1 MYLAGKSQSDIA
13 AALNISQ
20 PTVSRDIATLID
32 EWKLRAHE
40 QIDEAKA
47 KELARIDY
55 LEVTYRDA
63 WERSLKE
70 EKRHTT
76 RMGGTIVREVG
87 SAEERRF
94 IQETPTVQTIQTF
107 ERLGDKKFLD
117 GVQWCIEQRC
127 KLLGIDLP
135 TRIELQSEP
144 IQFEIVCKDEK
155 AG

>member
-1 MYLAGKSQSDIA
+1 MAGKTQSDIA
-13 AALNISQ
+13 NALKISQ
-20 PTVSRDIATLID
+20 PTVSRDIASLIE
-32 EWKLRAHE
+32 EWKLRSHA

-55 LEVTYRDA
+55 LEVTYREA

-87 SAEERRF
+87 SSESERRF

>member
-1 MYLAGKSQSDIA
+1 MAGKTQSEIA
-13 AALNISQ
+13 SVLKISQ
-20 PTVSRDIATLID
+20 ATVSRDIASLVD
-32 EWKLRAHE
+32 EWKQRAHD

-55 LEVTYRDA
+55 LEVTYREA

-76 RMGGTIVREVG
+76 RMGGTIVREIG

-94 IQETPTVQTIQTF
+94 IQETPTVQTIQTL

-127 KLLGIDLP
+127 KLLGIDMP
-135 TRIELQSEP
+135 TQIELHTEP

-155 AG
+155 AD